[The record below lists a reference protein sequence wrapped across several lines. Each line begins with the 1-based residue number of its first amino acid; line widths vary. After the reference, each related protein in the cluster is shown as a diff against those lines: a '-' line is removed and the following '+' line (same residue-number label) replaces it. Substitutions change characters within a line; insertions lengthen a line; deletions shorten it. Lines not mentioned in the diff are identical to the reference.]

1 MNYLFRTSLVLLFFV
16 LFVSCSEKISY
27 TGKIINYDS
36 LDYTRITNKYE
47 VLNEIGQPNF
57 IDPIEKKYFYFS
69 EKKNEKNFFEK
80 KIENRIMLVFE
91 FDENDTIKSI
101 AKFDLNDQKSIN
113 YIKDTTS
120 HELIQRGIIEK
131 IFGGV
136 GSSVPSTT
144 E

>member
-1 MNYLFRTSLVLLFFV
+1 MYYLFRSFLVSLLFI

-27 TGKIINYDS
+27 SGKVIHYDS
-36 LDYTRITNKYE
+36 FNYTIMTNKNE
-47 VLNEIGQPNF
+47 VLNKIGQPNF
-57 IDPIEKKYFYFS
+57 IDPIEKKYYYFS
-69 EKKNEKNFFEK
+69 EKKNVKNFFEK

-101 AKFDLNDQKSIN
+101 SKFDLNDQKTIN

-120 HELIQRGIIEK
+120 HELIQRGLIEK